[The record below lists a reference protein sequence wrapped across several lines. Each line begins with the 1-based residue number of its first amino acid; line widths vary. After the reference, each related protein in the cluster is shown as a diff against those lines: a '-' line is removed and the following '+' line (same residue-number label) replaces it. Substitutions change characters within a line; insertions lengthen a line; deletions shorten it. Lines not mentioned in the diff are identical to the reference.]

1 MYEMTKLDW
10 GVMALFFVVMI
21 GIGLFTSVLIK
32 NTKDYFTGGGKM
44 PWWLLGVSHH
54 VSGYSAVAFT
64 AYAAIAYTTGFTV
77 YIWWAVPISLA
88 CFVGIFCIVS
98 RWSRLRTRYNIES
111 PLEYL
116 STRYNVPTQQI
127 LAWWGVLLKIL
138 DVGAKW
144 VAVALVIT
152 TFAPKISFTN
162 AVFLSVGLG
171 LFYSTIGGLWA
182 GTLTDFAMFIVQF
195 VSGISMLVVVL
206 ARLGGVS
213 AIWTIWDQPALE
225 GHLAPMAGEYG
236 TWSCIIGLFL
246 INLLGYNGGTWNLAQ
261 RFIAAPQ
268 GSDARKAALLSAAL
282 YLIWPLV
289 LFFPMWA
296 CPLLLPGLPEDQL
309 KQSYCLMVVK
319 FLPPGLTGLMLAA
332 LVSHT
337 LTMTTADATAITSV
351 LVRDVFPKIFPSVKF
366 ARPKQQLL
374 IARMVTLVF
383 MLLTTVVALG
393 NENFGGII
401 GIVIDWFSALL
412 GPVSIAMILGLM
424 PWFRHCGVGAT
435 LLALV
440 AGIGIFIVMKFLPH
454 VTPKTFQ
461 GFPSWFPA
469 AKAVELSQCLST
481 KGMTIIIPTV
491 VSFVVYAGVGLVSAI
506 RGQKVPERVDR
517 LLEAISTD
525 EPLSPEYTEEQ

>member
-64 AYAAIAYTTGFTV
+64 AYAKIAYTTGFTV

-88 CFVGIFCIVS
+88 CFVGIFFIVS

-116 STRYNVPTQQI
+116 STRYDVPTQQI

-152 TFAPKISFTN
+152 TFAPNISFTN

-206 ARLGGVS
+206 ARLGGLS
-213 AIWTIWDQPALE
+213 AIWTMWDQPALE

-282 YLIWPLV
+282 YLVWPLV

-309 KQSYCLMVVK
+309 EKSYCLMVVK

-351 LVRDVFPKIFPSVKF
+351 LVRDVFPKISPSVKF
-366 ARPKQQLL
+366 TRPKQQLL
-374 IARMVTLVF
+374 IARVVTLVF
-383 MLLTTVVALG
+383 MLLTTVVALE
-393 NENFGGII
+393 NEHFGSII
-401 GIVIDWFSALL
+401 GIVIVWFGALL

-435 LLALV
+435 LSSLA
-440 AGIGIFIVMKFLPH
+440 AGIGVFAVMKFLPH
-454 VTPKTFQ
+454 VTPETFQ